1 MSQAASEFVG
11 KLADLSGFTPEKL
24 QAIGFREQAGEL
36 ILRGMTP
43 EVCAQW
49 LEAVQI
55 IVVEIEQEKS
65 VDMFVEG
72 FELKIYSGQDGVFL
86 RKEQEALRMP
96 YMNEHIVDEEIVHAE
111 SKVVVEVYPD
121 RRVVTNVEDSD
132 YLEEQLDFLS
142 DEGWALLKDAM
153 C

>member
-1 MSQAASEFVG
+1 MSQAASKFVG
-11 KLADLSGFTPEKL
+11 KLAELSGFTLEKL
-24 QAIGFREQAGEL
+24 QAIGFQDQANEL
-36 ILRGMTP
+36 IQRGLTP
-43 EVCAQW
+43 EACAQW

-65 VDMFVEG
+65 VDMFTEG

-96 YMNEHIVDEEIVHAE
+96 YMNEHIVEEEIVRAE
-111 SKVVVEVYPD
+111 SKVVIEIYPD
-121 RRVVTNVEDSD
+121 RRVVTNVEDDD

-142 DEGWALLKDAM
+142 DDGWALLKDAM